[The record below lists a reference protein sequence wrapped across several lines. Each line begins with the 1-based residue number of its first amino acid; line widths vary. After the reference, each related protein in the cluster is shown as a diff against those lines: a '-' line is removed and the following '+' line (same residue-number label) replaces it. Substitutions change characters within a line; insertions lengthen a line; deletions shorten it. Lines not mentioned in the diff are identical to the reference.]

1 MVDGVSRRM
10 GLTAAAAG
18 VAATLLN
25 PYGYGLWTFLGETVG
40 LDRPNIN
47 DWRPLLESGPQ
58 VLIPWLFTATLAVV
72 ALVRGGRRIPVG
84 HAAIAVGLAI
94 ASVRVNR
101 LDVFFT
107 LSTVM
112 LLAPYV
118 AEPLVLPARR
128 PLWTPS
134 AAAGAGIVFLLLA
147 VTGWTQRTQLTCVR
161 LDGPWMPE
169 RESGAFIAAN
179 RLQGRLLSWFDWG
192 QYAIWHFAP
201 GLRVSM
207 DGRRETVYS
216 TNFVADH
223 VQLYFEPEKAIGLL
237 ARLHPDYAWLPA
249 GLPLVG
255 TLDRAGW
262 TRLYTGPLSVVFAR
276 KPSATMV
283 AAFPVTPACFPG
295 P

>member
-1 MVDGVSRRM
+1 M

-25 PYGYGLWTFLGETVG
+25 PYGYGLWTFLRETVG
-40 LDRPNIN
+40 LDRPNIS
-47 DWRPLLESGPQ
+47 DWRPLIDSGSQ
-58 VLIPWLFTATLAVV
+58 VVAPWLLTAILAGV
-72 ALVRGGRRIPVG
+72 ALARGRGRIPIA
-84 HAAIAVGLAI
+84 HAVIAVGLGI
-94 ASVRVNR
+94 ASIRVNR

-118 AEPLVLPARR
+118 AAPVTRPSAPLV
-128 PLWTPS
+128 WTPPTRAT
-134 AAAGAGIVFLLLA
+134 AAVLVVGLSLA
-147 VTGWTQRTQLTCVR
+147 SWTQRTRLTCVR

-179 RLQGRLLSWFDWG
+179 HLQGRLLSWFDWG

-223 VQLYFEPEKAIGLL
+223 VQLYFEPEKAAGLL

-249 GLPLVG
+249 GLPLVAA
-255 TLDRAGW
+255 LDRAGW
-262 TRLYTGPLSVVFAR
+262 SRLYTGPESVVLAR
-276 KPSATMV
+276 EPSSTMV
-283 AAFPVTPACFPG
+283 TGATSTPPCFPG